1 MGYLKCYCRRRQFHQ
16 VQKAHQVKKEN
27 VFERPSVVETK
38 KERRKKKK
46 IPHASVRNAK
56 TINIVKSIPLASPS
70 NQSALLLIY

>member
-27 VFERPSVVETK
+27 VFERPSEVETK
-38 KERRKKKK
+38 KKDKKK
-46 IPHASVRNAK
+46 IPHVSERNAK